1 MLGKIVLW
9 FTAAMFIVYGVVC
22 FFSPELPANYAGLV
36 IASGDGYAEV
46 GAMYGGLQLG
56 FGLFCALAALR
67 KEYYRAGLLLLVL
80 GIGLLALGRFYSMLT
95 GDNSVGPYTYGAL
108 IYESLTAMLAALAL
122 WRTKAS

>member
-46 GAMYGGLQLG
+46 TTDNTGW
-56 FGLFCALAALR
+56 
-67 KEYYRAGLLLLVL
+67 LL
-80 GIGLLALGRFYSMLT
+80 
-95 GDNSVGPYTYGAL
+95 
-108 IYESLTAMLAALAL
+108 
-122 WRTKAS
+122 KAQNL